1 MQCLL
6 EKSTRSPKERTP
18 TVYRLD
24 QFWAELRTKLFAE
37 RHAPLSQPRNQEG
50 FMCFPPMT
58 HPSLPPLLDSKGH
71 LPVNCQRSVS
81 TKSYQWHPVLKSMSR
96 TDTIPMNIQWLLW
109 WFWKCYS
116 PNALCQLYPQKK
128 HSKLDK
134 QRVCRMKCFLFL
146 PSALLFLG
154 SFLRND
160 IKASAKQKH
169 LAKSNPMGD
178 LKSFTNLD
186 PESSK

>member
-6 EKSTRSPKERTP
+6 EESKRSPKERTP
-18 TVYRLD
+18 TVYKHD
-24 QFWAELRTKLFAE
+24 KFWAELRTKLAE

-81 TKSYQWHPVLKSMSR
+81 TKSYQWHPVLKTMSR
-96 TDTIPMNIQWLLW
+96 TDTIPMNIRWLPW

-134 QRVCRMKCFLFL
+134 QRKQNEMLSLF
-146 PSALLFLG
+146 ALCSSFSWKFSQEWHQGLG
-154 SFLRND
+154 KA
-160 IKASAKQKH
+160 KASHQI
-169 LAKSNPMGD
+169 
-178 LKSFTNLD
+178 
-186 PESSK
+186 